1 MIAPSAA
8 AGEDA
13 ILGGESWFLPGVRLE
28 AGGLRFLRFPAR
40 RSSGRRLLGF
50 TCVGLALALPIV
62 AFAAAGASWPSGGQN
77 LSNSHSQAAETKL
90 NANNVKGL
98 AVKWTAQVHGD
109 VSANP
114 AVVNGAVYVPDW
126 GGYLNKLDANT
137 GAVIW
142 SKTMTSLTGV
152 TNDAARA
159 SPAVVGNALYIGDQG
174 TQPAFTG
181 GASVNGGYLVK
192 VDATTGD
199 AIWATKVDQHPNAI
213 LTAGPVVYNGVV
225 YQGVASSEE
234 GAAPDPSYPCCTFRG
249 SIVAVDA
256 STGAVLWQTY
266 MVPDNGGQPCTST
279 NPAAGCGYSGGAI
292 WGTTPAVDPATNTL
306 YVTTG
311 NNYTVPDGVKSCQ
324 DAGGTAGDC
333 LSSDDHVDAVV
344 ALNATTGVIKWST
357 GVQGFDDWNV
367 ACIPGVGSPNNC
379 PDNPGPDFDFGSGP
393 NLFTIGSGKNA
404 VSAVG
409 AGQKSGEYWALDA
422 KTGHILWG
430 NAAGPGSSLGGIE
443 WGPAT
448 DGKRVYA
455 AEMNFFGIPY
465 ALPSGDTITS
475 GSWVAFD
482 PASGKTL
489 WQVADPSHNLFGG
502 GQDLGPVSVANGVLY
517 APSMSGTMRALDAA
531 NGKTLWSFQAAGSVN
546 TGAAVVDGVVYWG
559 SGYAHLGIPGWT
571 GSTTFYAFSLNGN

>member
-1 MIAPSAA
+1 M
-8 AGEDA
+8 
-13 ILGGESWFLPGVRLE
+13 
-28 AGGLRFLRFPAR
+28 RFLRFPTGLSR
-40 RSSGRRLLGF
+40 KSLRVGLLAGI
-50 TCVGLALALPIV
+50 GLALAVPLI
-62 AFAAAGASWPSGGQN
+62 ALAAGGASWPSGGQN
-77 LSNSHSQAAETKL
+77 SSNTHGQAAESKL
-90 NANNVKGL
+90 NADNVKRL

-114 AVVNGAVYVPDW
+114 AVVDGAVYVPDW

-137 GAVIW
+137 GATIW
-142 SKTMTSLTGV
+142 SKTISSYTGV
-152 TNDAARA
+152 PNDAARA
-159 SPAVVGNALYIGDQG
+159 APAVVGNTLYIGDQG
-174 TQPAFTG
+174 TQPAFVG
-181 GASVNGGYLVK
+181 GASVNGGWLVA
-192 VDATTGD
+192 VDTTTGNPL
-199 AIWATKVDQHPNAI
+199 WRTKVDSHSNAI
-213 LTAGPVVYNGVV
+213 LTSGPLVSNGVV

-249 SIVAVDA
+249 SIVAVSA
-256 STGAVLWQTY
+256 STGAILWKTY
-266 MVPDNGGQPCTST
+266 MVPDNGGQPCTLT

-311 NNYTVPDGVKSCQ
+311 NNYTVPDSVKTCQ
-324 DAGGTAGDC
+324 HNGGTAGDC
-333 LSSDDHVDAVV
+333 LSPDDHVDAVV
-344 ALNATTGVIKWST
+344 ALNATTGQIKWST
-357 GVQGFDDWNV
+357 GVEGFDDWNV

-379 PDNPGPDFDFGSGP
+379 PSNPGPDFDFGSGP
-393 NLFTIGSGKNA
+393 NLFTIGHGKDA
-404 VSAVG
+404 VAAVG
-409 AGQKSGEYWALDA
+409 AGQKSGEYWALNA
-422 KTGHILWG
+422 ETGEILWS

-448 DGKRVYA
+448 DGKRVYI

-465 ALPSGDTITS
+465 ALPSGETITS
-475 GSWVAFD
+475 GSWAALD

-502 GQDLGPVSVANGVLY
+502 GNDLGPVSVANGVLY

-571 GSTTFYAFSLNGN
+571 GSTTFYAFSLNGK